1 MQRLKLRADQLKVG
15 FLWVKYMKVTV
26 NGHEYILL
34 TKCPLLET
42 TERYEFKTDV
52 HQSFDATSE
61 ERIPL
66 LDVARQ
72 SFNWSM
78 MAFRNEVPEMFND
91 LYSWMRKEYLV
102 PQPLESQMV
111 GNLSDDFIETDT
123 TDLGINV
130 GTLILV
136 QAVGVLKV
144 VEVTEIGRYEV
155 VDDEPV
161 YIDGCRLNEAV
172 NASDAKI
179 IPLRKVIIAGN
190 PTSQANGLMF
200 KPTIALRVKDNVEY
214 PMAAD
219 PQQYKGNDIYF
230 TPLLL
235 DGDFLDI
242 NFEQHQAI
250 VDGEIGQ
257 FWQFTHWFNPLINK
271 NFRVIMK
278 SRQEYIDYKKWFYR
292 RRGRLNQFWM
302 PTYQNNFNLVSR
314 IGSIITV
321 KNDNYLSDR
330 KNIAIKSNGI
340 WTAHEVTSTVV
351 NGENIDMNISPQPP
365 LNIDRISYLGLYRLN
380 SDAVEFY
387 FKGADIVEATVPIVE
402 LTP

>member
-1 MQRLKLRADQLKVG
+1 MVG

-52 HQSFDATSE
+52 HQSFDATGE

-66 LDVARQ
+66 LDAARQ

-78 MAFRNEVPEMFND
+78 IAFRNEVPEMFND

-102 PQPLESQMV
+102 PQPLESQLV

-123 TDLGINV
+123 NNLGINV
-130 GTLILV
+130 GNFILV
-136 QAVGVLKV
+136 QAVGVLTV

-155 VDDEPV
+155 IEGIPTF
-161 YIDGCRLNEAV
+161 IDGYRLNESV
-172 NASDAKI
+172 TASDAKI

-190 PTSQANGLMF
+190 ATAQANGLMF
-200 KPTIALRVKDNVEY
+200 KPTLNLRVLDSVEY
-214 PMAAD
+214 PIAAD
-219 PQQYKGNDIYF
+219 PQQYKGDDIYF

-235 DGDFLDI
+235 DGDFLDL
-242 NFEQHQAI
+242 NFEQHQSI

-257 FWQFTHWFNPLINK
+257 LWQFTHWINPLINK

-278 SRQEYIDYKKWFYR
+278 SRQDYIDYKKWFYR

-302 PTYQNNFNLVSR
+302 PSYQNNFNLISR
-314 IGSIITV
+314 SSSSITV
-321 KNDNYLSDR
+321 KNDNFLSDR
-330 KNIAIKSNGI
+330 KNIAIKANGI
-340 WTAHEVTSTVV
+340 WTAHSVTSSSVS
-351 NGENIDMNISPQPP
+351 GQNIVMNLTPQPP
-365 LNIDRISYLGLYRLN
+365 INIERVSYLGLYRLN

-402 LTP
+402 LSP

>member
-1 MQRLKLRADQLKVG
+1 
-15 FLWVKYMKVTV
+15 MKVTV

-52 HQSFDATSE
+52 HQSFDASSE

-66 LDVARQ
+66 LDAARQ

-78 MAFRNEVPEMFND
+78 IAFRDEVPEIFND
-91 LYSWMRKEYLV
+91 VYSWMRKEYLV
-102 PQPLESQMV
+102 PQPLESQLV
-111 GNLSDDFIETDT
+111 GDLSDDFIETDT
-123 TDLGINV
+123 SNLAINV

-136 QAVGVLKV
+136 TAQGVSSV
-144 VEVTEIGRYEV
+144 VEITEIGRYEV
-155 VDDEPV
+155 IEEVPT
-161 YIDGCRLNEAV
+161 YIDGYRLNESVTAT
-172 NASDAKI
+172 NAKI
-179 IPLRKVIIAGN
+179 QPLRKVIIAGN

-200 KPTIALRVKDNVEY
+200 KPTLNLRVLDSVEY
-214 PMAAD
+214 PMSAE
-219 PQQYKGNDIYF
+219 PQQYKGDDIYF

-257 FWQFTHWFNPLINK
+257 FWQFTHWLNPLINK

-278 SRQEYIDYKKWFYR
+278 SRQDYIDYKKWFYR

-302 PTYQNNFNLVSR
+302 PSYQNNFNLVSR
-314 IGSIITV
+314 GSYGITV

-330 KNIAIKSNGI
+330 KNIAIKASGV
-340 WTAHEVTSTVV
+340 WTAHSVTSTSVS
-351 NGENIDMNISPQPP
+351 GENIVMNLTPQPP
-365 LNIDRISYLGLYRLN
+365 INIERVSYLGLYRLN

-402 LTP
+402 ITP

>member
-1 MQRLKLRADQLKVG
+1 
-15 FLWVKYMKVTV
+15 MKVTV

-52 HQSFDATSE
+52 HQSFDASYE

-66 LDVARQ
+66 LDAARQ
-72 SFNWSM
+72 SFNWAM

-102 PQPLESQMV
+102 QQPLESRLV
-111 GNLSDDFIETDT
+111 GDLSDDFIETDT
-123 TDLGINV
+123 SNLGINV

-136 QAVGVLKV
+136 TAQGVSSV
-144 VEVTEIGRYEV
+144 VEVAEIGRYEV
-155 VDDEPV
+155 IESVPT
-161 YIDGCRLNEAV
+161 YIDGYRLNEAV
-172 NASDAKI
+172 TATNAQI
-179 IPLRKVIIAGN
+179 QPLRKVIIAGN
-190 PTSQANGLMF
+190 PTSQANGLML
-200 KPTIALRVKDNVEY
+200 KPTLNLRVLDSVEY
-214 PMAAD
+214 PMSAE
-219 PQQYKGNDIYF
+219 PQQYKGDDLYF

-235 DGDFLDI
+235 NGDYLEI

-257 FWQFTHWFNPLINK
+257 FWQFTHWINPLINK
-271 NFRVIMK
+271 NFRVIMRN
-278 SRQEYIDYKKWFYR
+278 RQEYIDYKKWFYR
-292 RRGRLNQFWM
+292 RRGRLNPFWL
-302 PTYQNNFNLVSR
+302 PSYQNNLNFISR
-314 IGSIITV
+314 SASSITV

-330 KNIAIKSNGI
+330 KNIAIKANGA
-340 WTAHEVTSTVV
+340 WTAHSVTSTSVS
-351 NGENIDMNISPQPP
+351 GENIVMNLTPQPP
-365 LNIDRISYLGLYRLN
+365 TNIERVSYLGLYRLN

-402 LTP
+402 ITP

>member
-1 MQRLKLRADQLKVG
+1 
-15 FLWVKYMKVTV
+15 MKVTV

-52 HQSFDATSE
+52 HQSFDASSE

-66 LDVARQ
+66 LDAARQ
-72 SFNWSM
+72 SFNWAM

-102 PQPLESQMV
+102 PQPLESRLV
-111 GNLSDDFIETDT
+111 GDLADDFIETDT
-123 TDLGINV
+123 SNLGINV

-136 QAVGVLKV
+136 TAQGVSSV

-155 VDDEPV
+155 IEGVPT
-161 YIDGCRLNEAV
+161 YIDGYRLNEAV
-172 NASDAKI
+172 TATNAQI
-179 IPLRKVIIAGN
+179 QTLRKVIIAGN

-200 KPTIALRVKDNVEY
+200 KPTLNLRVLDSVEY
-214 PMAAD
+214 PMSAE
-219 PQQYKGNDIYF
+219 PQQYKGDDLYF

-257 FWQFTHWFNPLINK
+257 FWQFTHWINPLINK
-271 NFRVIMK
+271 NFRVIMRN
-278 SRQEYIDYKKWFYR
+278 RQEYIDYKKWFYR
-292 RRGRLNQFWM
+292 RRGRLNPFWL
-302 PTYQNNFNLVSR
+302 PSYQNNFNFVSR
-314 IGSIITV
+314 SASSITV
-321 KNDNYLSDR
+321 KNDNYLSYR
-330 KNIAIKSNGI
+330 KNIAIKANGT
-340 WTAHEVTSTVV
+340 WSAHSVTSSSVS
-351 NGENIDMNISPQPP
+351 GENIVMNLTPQPP
-365 LNIDRISYLGLYRLN
+365 VNIERVSYLGLYRLN

-402 LTP
+402 ITR

>member
-1 MQRLKLRADQLKVG
+1 
-15 FLWVKYMKVTV
+15 MKVTV

-42 TERYEFKTDV
+42 TERYEFETDV
-52 HQSFDATSE
+52 HQSFDASSE

-66 LDVARQ
+66 LDAARQ
-72 SFNWSM
+72 SFNWAM
-78 MAFRNEVPEMFND
+78 MAFRNEVPGMFND

-102 PQPLESQMV
+102 PQPLESQLV

-123 TDLGINV
+123 SNLGINV
-130 GTLILV
+130 GTLIIV
-136 QAVGVLKV
+136 QAMSVSLV

-155 VDDEPV
+155 IEGVPT
-161 YIDGCRLNEAV
+161 YIDGYRLNEAV
-172 NASDAKI
+172 TATNAQI
-179 IPLRKVIIAGN
+179 QPLRKVIISGN

-200 KPTIALRVKDNVEY
+200 KPTLNLRVLDSVEY
-214 PMAAD
+214 PIAD
-219 PQQYKGNDIYF
+219 EPQQYKGDDIYF

-242 NFEQHQAI
+242 NLEQHQAI

-257 FWQFTHWFNPLINK
+257 FWQFTHWINPLINK
-271 NFRVIMK
+271 NFRVIMRN
-278 SRQEYIDYKKWFYR
+278 RQEYIDYKKWFYR
-292 RRGRLNQFWM
+292 RRGRLNPFWL
-302 PTYQNNFNLVSR
+302 PSYQNNFNFISR
-314 IGSIITV
+314 SASSITV

-330 KNIAIKSNGI
+330 KNIAIKANGV
-340 WTAHEVTSTVV
+340 WTAHSVTSTSVS
-351 NGENIDMNISPQPP
+351 GENIVMNLTPQPP
-365 LNIDRISYLGLYRLN
+365 TNIERVSYLGLYRLN

-402 LTP
+402 ITP

>member
-1 MQRLKLRADQLKVG
+1 
-15 FLWVKYMKVTV
+15 MKVTV

-52 HQSFDATSE
+52 HQSFDATGE

-66 LDVARQ
+66 LDAARQ
-72 SFNWSM
+72 SFNWAM
-78 MAFRNEVPEMFND
+78 IAFRNEVPEMFND

-102 PQPLESQMV
+102 PQPLESQLV
-111 GNLSDDFIETDT
+111 DDLSDDFIECDT
-123 TDLGINV
+123 SNLGINA

-136 QAVGVLKV
+136 KALGTYLV

-155 VDDEPV
+155 IEGVPT
-161 YIDGCRLNEAV
+161 YIDGYRLNEAV
-172 NASDAKI
+172 TATNAQI
-179 IPLRKVIIAGN
+179 QPLRKVIISGN

-200 KPTIALRVKDNVEY
+200 KPTLNLRVLDSVEY
-214 PMAAD
+214 PMSAE
-219 PQQYKGNDIYF
+219 PQQYKGYDLYF

-250 VDGEIGQ
+250 ADGEIGQ
-257 FWQFTHWFNPLINK
+257 FWQFTHWINPLINK
-271 NFRVIMK
+271 NFRVIMRN
-278 SRQEYIDYKKWFYR
+278 RQEYIDYKKWFYR
-292 RRGRLNQFWM
+292 RRGRLNPFWL
-302 PTYQNNFNLVSR
+302 PSYQNNFNFISR
-314 IGSIITV
+314 SASSITV

-330 KNIAIKSNGI
+330 KNIAIKANGV
-340 WTAHEVTSTVV
+340 WTAHSVTSTSVS
-351 NGENIDMNISPQPP
+351 GENIVMNLTPQPP
-365 LNIDRISYLGLYRLN
+365 VNIERVSYLGLYRLN

-402 LTP
+402 ITP

>member
-1 MQRLKLRADQLKVG
+1 
-15 FLWVKYMKVTV
+15 MKVTV

-52 HQSFDATSE
+52 HQSFDASSE

-66 LDVARQ
+66 LDAARQ
-72 SFNWSM
+72 SFNWAM
-78 MAFRNEVPEMFND
+78 VAFRNEVPEMFND

-102 PQPLESQMV
+102 PQPLESRLV
-111 GNLSDDFIETDT
+111 GDLSDDFIECDT
-123 TDLGINV
+123 SNLGINA

-136 QAVGVLKV
+136 TAQGVSSV

-155 VDDEPV
+155 IDGVPT
-161 YIDGCRLNEAV
+161 YIDGYRLNEAV
-172 NASDAKI
+172 TATNAQI
-179 IPLRKVIIAGN
+179 QPLRKVIISGN
-190 PTSQANGLMF
+190 LTAQANGLMF
-200 KPTIALRVKDNVEY
+200 KPTLNLRVLDSVEY
-214 PMAAD
+214 PMSAE
-219 PQQYKGNDIYF
+219 PQQYKGDDLYF

-250 VDGEIGQ
+250 VDGEMGQ
-257 FWQFTHWFNPLINK
+257 FLQFTHWINPLINK
-271 NFRVIMK
+271 NFRVIMRN
-278 SRQEYIDYKKWFYR
+278 RQEYIDYKKWFYR
-292 RRGRLNQFWM
+292 RRGRLNPFWV
-302 PTYQNNFNLVSR
+302 PSYQNNFNFISR
-314 IGSIITV
+314 SASSITV

-330 KNIAIKSNGI
+330 KNIAIKANGV
-340 WTAHEVTSTVV
+340 WTAHSVTSTSVS
-351 NGENIDMNISPQPP
+351 GENIVMNLTPQPP
-365 LNIDRISYLGLYRLN
+365 TNIERVSYLGLYRLN

-402 LTP
+402 ITP

>member
-1 MQRLKLRADQLKVG
+1 
-15 FLWVKYMKVTV
+15 MKVTV

-52 HQSFDATSE
+52 HQSFDASSE

-66 LDVARQ
+66 LDSARQ

-78 MAFRNEVPEMFND
+78 IAFKDEVPEMFND

-102 PQPLESQMV
+102 PQPLESRLV
-111 GNLSDDFIETDT
+111 GDLSDDFIETDT
-123 TDLGINV
+123 SNLGINV
-130 GTLILV
+130 GTFILV
-136 QAVGVLKV
+136 TGDGFLNV

-155 VDDEPV
+155 IDEVPT
-161 YIDGCRLNEAV
+161 YIDGYRLNEAV
-172 NASDAKI
+172 TATNAKI
-179 IPLRKVIIAGN
+179 QPLRKVIIAGN
-190 PTSQANGLMF
+190 PTSQVNGLMF
-200 KPTIALRVKDNVEY
+200 KPTLNLRVLDSVEY
-214 PMAAD
+214 PVAD
-219 PQQYKGNDIYF
+219 EPQQYKGDDLYF

-257 FWQFTHWFNPLINK
+257 FWQFTHWINPLINK
-271 NFRVIMK
+271 NFRVIMRN
-278 SRQEYIDYKKWFYR
+278 RQEYIDYKKWFYR
-292 RRGRLNQFWM
+292 RRGRLNPFWL
-302 PTYQNNFNLVSR
+302 PSYQNNFNFISR
-314 IGSIITV
+314 SASSITV

-330 KNIAIKSNGI
+330 KNIAIKANGV
-340 WTAHEVTSTVV
+340 WTAHSVTSTSVS
-351 NGENIDMNISPQPP
+351 GENIVMNLTPQPP
-365 LNIDRISYLGLYRLN
+365 INIERVSYLGLYRLN

-402 LTP
+402 LLP

>member
-1 MQRLKLRADQLKVG
+1 
-15 FLWVKYMKVTV
+15 MKVTV

-52 HQSFDATSE
+52 HQSFDASSE

-78 MAFRNEVPEMFND
+78 MAFRNEVPEMFNE

-102 PQPLESQMV
+102 PQPLEAQLV

-123 TDLGINV
+123 SNLGINV

-144 VEVTEIGRYEV
+144 AEVTEIGRYEV
-155 VDDEPV
+155 IEDVPI
-161 YIDGCRLNEAV
+161 YIDGYRLNEAV

-190 PTSQANGLMF
+190 LTSQANGLMF
-200 KPTIALRVKDNVEY
+200 KPTIALRVTDNVEY

-219 PQQYKGNDIYF
+219 PQQYKGDDVYF

-278 SRQEYIDYKKWFYR
+278 NRQEYVDYKKWFYR

-302 PTYQNNFNLVSR
+302 PSYQNNFNLVSR
-314 IGSIITV
+314 SSSSITV
-321 KNDNYLSDR
+321 KNDNFLSDR

-340 WTAHEVTSTVV
+340 WTAHSVTSSSVS
-351 NGENIDMNISPQPP
+351 GENIVMNLTPQPP
-365 LNIDRISYLGLYRLN
+365 VNIERVSYLGLYRLN

-402 LTP
+402 ITP

>member
-1 MQRLKLRADQLKVG
+1 
-15 FLWVKYMKVTV
+15 MKVTV

-52 HQSFDATSE
+52 HQSFDASSE

-72 SFNWSM
+72 SFNWLM
-78 MAFRNEVPEMFND
+78 IAFRNEVPEMFND

-102 PQPLESQMV
+102 PQPFESQSV

-123 TDLGINV
+123 SNLGINV
-130 GTLILV
+130 GTMILV
-136 QAVGVLKV
+136 QAAGVLKV

-155 VDDEPV
+155 IEGAPV
-161 YIDGCRLNEAV
+161 YIDGYRLNEAV
-172 NASDAKI
+172 IVSDAKI

-200 KPTIALRVKDNVEY
+200 KPTMSLRVLDSVEY
-214 PMAAD
+214 PIAAD
-219 PQQYKGNDIYF
+219 PQQYKGDDIYF

-235 DGDFLDI
+235 DGDFLEI

-257 FWQFTHWFNPLINK
+257 FWQFTHWINPLINK
-271 NFRVIMK
+271 NFRVIMRN
-278 SRQEYIDYKKWFYR
+278 RQDYIDYKKWFYR
-292 RRGRLNQFWM
+292 RRGRLNPFWL
-302 PTYQNNFNLVSR
+302 PSYQNNFNFVSR
-314 IGSIITV
+314 SASSITV

-330 KNIAIKSNGI
+330 KNIAIKANGV
-340 WTAHEVTSTVV
+340 WTAHSVTSSSIS
-351 NGENIDMNISPQPP
+351 GENIVMNLTPQPP
-365 LNIDRISYLGLYRLN
+365 VNIERVSYLGLYRLN

-402 LTP
+402 LSP

>member
-1 MQRLKLRADQLKVG
+1 
-15 FLWVKYMKVTV
+15 MKVTV

-52 HQSFDATSE
+52 HQSFDATAE

-66 LDVARQ
+66 LDAARQ

-111 GNLSDDFIETDT
+111 GNLSDDFIEADT
-123 TDLGINV
+123 SNLAINV

-136 QAVGVLKV
+136 QALGVLKV
-144 VEVTEIGRYEV
+144 AEVTEIGRYEV
-155 VDDEPV
+155 IEDVPT
-161 YIDGCRLNEAV
+161 YIDGYRLNEAV
-172 NASDAKI
+172 TASDAKI

-200 KPTIALRVKDNVEY
+200 KPTLNLRVLDSVEY
-214 PMAAD
+214 PVAD
-219 PQQYKGNDIYF
+219 EPQQYKGDDLYF

-257 FWQFTHWFNPLINK
+257 FWQFTHWINPLINK
-271 NFRVIMK
+271 NFRVIMRN
-278 SRQEYIDYKKWFYR
+278 RQEYIDYKKWFYR
-292 RRGRLNQFWM
+292 RRGRLNPFWL
-302 PTYQNNFNLVSR
+302 PSYQNNFNLISR
-314 IGSIITV
+314 SASSITV
-321 KNDNYLSDR
+321 KNDNYVSDR
-330 KNIAIKSNGI
+330 KNIAIKANGA
-340 WTAHEVTSTVV
+340 WTAHSVTSTSVS
-351 NGENIDMNISPQPP
+351 GSNIVMNLTPQPP
-365 LNIDRISYLGLYRLN
+365 TNIERVSYLGLYRLN

-387 FKGADIVEATVPIVE
+387 FKGADIFEATVPIVE
-402 LTP
+402 ITP

>member
-1 MQRLKLRADQLKVG
+1 
-15 FLWVKYMKVTV
+15 MKVTV

-52 HQSFDATSE
+52 HQSFDASNE

-66 LDVARQ
+66 LDAARQ
-72 SFNWSM
+72 SFNWAM

-102 PQPLESQMV
+102 PQPLESRLV
-111 GNLSDDFIETDT
+111 GDLSDDFIETDT
-123 TDLGINV
+123 SNLGINV

-136 QAVGVLKV
+136 TAQGISSV

-155 VDDEPV
+155 IEGVPT
-161 YIDGCRLNEAV
+161 YIDGYRLNEAV
-172 NASDAKI
+172 TATNAQI
-179 IPLRKVIIAGN
+179 QPLRKVIIAGN

-200 KPTIALRVKDNVEY
+200 KPTLNLRVVDSVEY
-214 PMAAD
+214 PMSAE
-219 PQQYKGNDIYF
+219 PQQYKGDDLYF

-257 FWQFTHWFNPLINK
+257 FWQFTHWINPLINK
-271 NFRVIMK
+271 NFRVIMRN
-278 SRQEYIDYKKWFYR
+278 RQEYIDYKKWFYR
-292 RRGRLNQFWM
+292 RRGRLNPFWL
-302 PTYQNNFNLVSR
+302 PSYQNNFNFISR
-314 IGSIITV
+314 SASSITV

-330 KNIAIKSNGI
+330 KNIAIKANGV
-340 WTAHEVTSTVV
+340 WTAHSVTSTSVS
-351 NGENIDMNISPQPP
+351 GENIVMNLTPQPP
-365 LNIDRISYLGLYRLN
+365 TNIERVSYLGLYRLN

-402 LTP
+402 ITP

>member
-1 MQRLKLRADQLKVG
+1 
-15 FLWVKYMKVTV
+15 MKVTV

-34 TKCPLLET
+34 TRCPLLET

-52 HQSFDATSE
+52 HQSFDASSE

-66 LDVARQ
+66 LDAARQ
-72 SFNWSM
+72 SFNWAM

-102 PQPLESQMV
+102 PQPLESQLV

-123 TDLGINV
+123 TNLGVNV

-136 QAVGVLKV
+136 TAQGVSLV
-144 VEVTEIGRYEV
+144 VEVTQIGRYEV
-155 VDDEPV
+155 IEDVPV
-161 YIDGCRLNEAV
+161 YIDGYRLNEAV
-172 NASDAKI
+172 TATNAQVQ
-179 IPLRKVIIAGN
+179 PLRKVIIAGN
-190 PTSQANGLMF
+190 PTSQVNGLMF
-200 KPTIALRVKDNVEY
+200 KPTLNLRVLDSVEY
-214 PMAAD
+214 PIAD
-219 PQQYKGNDIYF
+219 EPQQYKGDDLYF

-250 VDGEIGQ
+250 ADGEIGQ
-257 FWQFTHWFNPLINK
+257 FWQFTHWINPLINK
-271 NFRVIMK
+271 NFRVIMRN
-278 SRQEYIDYKKWFYR
+278 RQEYIDYKKWFYR
-292 RRGRLNQFWM
+292 RRGRLNPFWL
-302 PTYQNNFNLVSR
+302 PSYQNNFNYISR
-314 IGSIITV
+314 SASSITV

-330 KNIAIKSNGI
+330 KNIAIKANGT
-340 WTAHEVTSTVV
+340 WTAHSVTSTSVS
-351 NGENIDMNISPQPP
+351 GENIVINLTPQPP
-365 LNIDRISYLGLYRLN
+365 VNIERVSYLGLYRLN

-402 LTP
+402 ITP

>member
-1 MQRLKLRADQLKVG
+1 
-15 FLWVKYMKVTV
+15 MKVTV

-52 HQSFDATSE
+52 HQSFDASTE

-72 SFNWSM
+72 SFNWSII
-78 MAFRNEVPEMFND
+78 AFREEVPEMFNN
-91 LYSWMRKEYLV
+91 LYAWMRKDFLV
-102 PQPLESQMV
+102 SQPLESQLV
-111 GNLSDDFIETDT
+111 GDLSDDFIETDT
-123 TDLGINV
+123 SNLGINV
-130 GTLILV
+130 GTMILV
-136 QAVGVLKV
+136 QAAGVLTV

-155 VDDEPV
+155 IEGETV
-161 YIDGCRLNEAV
+161 YIDGYRLSDAV
-172 NASDAKI
+172 TASDAKI
-179 IPLRKVIIAGN
+179 NPLRKVIIAGN
-190 PTSQANGLMF
+190 PTAQANGLMF
-200 KPTIALRVKDNVEY
+200 KPTLTLRVTDSVEY
-214 PMAAD
+214 PVAD
-219 PQQYKGNDIYF
+219 EPQQYKGDDIYF

-257 FWQFTHWFNPLINK
+257 FWQFTHWINPLINK

-278 SRQEYIDYKKWFYR
+278 NRQEYIDYKKWFYR
-292 RRGRLNQFWM
+292 CRGRLNPFWL
-302 PTYQNNFNLVSR
+302 PSFQNNFNMISR
-314 IGSIITV
+314 SSTSITV

-330 KNIAIKSNGI
+330 KNIAIKANGV
-340 WTAHEVTSTVV
+340 WTAHSVTSSSIS
-351 NGENIDMNISPQPP
+351 GENVVMNLTPQPP
-365 LNIDRISYLGLYRLN
+365 VNIERVSYLGLYRLN

-387 FKGADIVEATVPIVE
+387 FKGADIVEATIPIVE
-402 LTP
+402 LSP

>member
-1 MQRLKLRADQLKVG
+1 
-15 FLWVKYMKVTV
+15 MKVTV

-52 HQSFDATSE
+52 HQSFDASNE

-66 LDVARQ
+66 LDAARQ
-72 SFNWSM
+72 SFNWAM

-91 LYSWMRKEYLV
+91 LYSWMRKDYLV
-102 PQPLESQMV
+102 PQPLESQLV

-123 TDLGINV
+123 NNLGINV

-136 QAVGVLKV
+136 QALGVSLV
-144 VEVTEIGRYEV
+144 VEVNEIGRYEV
-155 VDDEPV
+155 IEDVPT
-161 YIDGCRLNEAV
+161 YIDGYRLNEAV
-172 NASDAKI
+172 IATNAQI
-179 IPLRKVIIAGN
+179 QPLRKVIIAGN

-200 KPTIALRVKDNVEY
+200 KPTLNLRVLDSVEY
-214 PMAAD
+214 PMSAE
-219 PQQYKGNDIYF
+219 PQQYKGDDIYF

-250 VDGEIGQ
+250 ADGEIGQ
-257 FWQFTHWFNPLINK
+257 FWQFTHWINPLINK
-271 NFRVIMK
+271 NFRVIMRN
-278 SRQEYIDYKKWFYR
+278 RQEYIDYKKWFYR
-292 RRGRLNQFWM
+292 RRGRLNPFWL
-302 PTYQNNFNLVSR
+302 PSYQNNFNFISR
-314 IGSIITV
+314 SSSSITV

-330 KNIAIKSNGI
+330 KNIAIKANGV
-340 WTAHEVTSTVV
+340 WTAHSITSTSVS
-351 NGENIDMNISPQPP
+351 GENIVMNLTPQPP
-365 LNIDRISYLGLYRLN
+365 TNIERVSYLGLYRLN

-402 LTP
+402 ITP

>member
-1 MQRLKLRADQLKVG
+1 
-15 FLWVKYMKVTV
+15 MKVTV

-52 HQSFDATSE
+52 HQSFDATAE

-66 LDVARQ
+66 LDAARQ

-111 GNLSDDFIETDT
+111 GNLSDDFIEADT
-123 TDLGINV
+123 SNLAINV

-136 QAVGVLKV
+136 QALGVLKV
-144 VEVTEIGRYEV
+144 AEVTEIGRYEV
-155 VDDEPV
+155 IEDVPT
-161 YIDGCRLNEAV
+161 YIDGYRLNEAV
-172 NASDAKI
+172 TASDAKI

-200 KPTIALRVKDNVEY
+200 KPTLNLRVLDSVEY
-214 PMAAD
+214 PVAD
-219 PQQYKGNDIYF
+219 EPQQYKGDDLYF

-257 FWQFTHWFNPLINK
+257 FWQFTHWINPLINK
-271 NFRVIMK
+271 NFRVIMRN
-278 SRQEYIDYKKWFYR
+278 RQEYIDYKKWFYR
-292 RRGRLNQFWM
+292 RRGRLNPFWL
-302 PTYQNNFNLVSR
+302 PSYQNNFNLISR
-314 IGSIITV
+314 TASSITV
-321 KNDNYLSDR
+321 KNDNYVSDR
-330 KNIAIKSNGI
+330 KNIAIKANGA
-340 WTAHEVTSTVV
+340 WTAHSVTSTSVS
-351 NGENIDMNISPQPP
+351 GSNIVMNLTPQPP
-365 LNIDRISYLGLYRLN
+365 TNIERVSYLGLYRLN

-387 FKGADIVEATVPIVE
+387 FKGADIFEATVPIVE
-402 LTP
+402 ITP

>member
-1 MQRLKLRADQLKVG
+1 
-15 FLWVKYMKVTV
+15 MKVTV

-52 HQSFDATSE
+52 HQSFDASSE

-66 LDVARQ
+66 LDAARQ
-72 SFNWSM
+72 SFNWAM

-102 PQPLESQMV
+102 QQPLESRLV
-111 GNLSDDFIETDT
+111 GDLSDDFIETDT
-123 TDLGINV
+123 SNLGINV

-136 QAVGVLKV
+136 TAQGVSSV

-155 VDDEPV
+155 IEGVPT
-161 YIDGCRLNEAV
+161 YIDGYRLNEAV
-172 NASDAKI
+172 TATNAQI
-179 IPLRKVIIAGN
+179 QPLRKVIIAGN

-200 KPTIALRVKDNVEY
+200 KPTLNLRVLDSVEY
-214 PMAAD
+214 PMAAE
-219 PQQYKGNDIYF
+219 PQQYKGDDIYF

-242 NFEQHQAI
+242 NLEQHQSI
-250 VDGEIGQ
+250 VDGEIGK
-257 FWQFTHWFNPLINK
+257 FWQFTNWFNPLINK

-302 PTYQNNFNLVSR
+302 PSYQNNFNLVSR
-314 IGSIITV
+314 SSSSITV
-321 KNDNYLSDR
+321 KNDNFLSDR
-330 KNIAIKSNGI
+330 KNIAIKANGV
-340 WTAHEVTSTVV
+340 WTAHSVTSTSVS
-351 NGENIDMNISPQPP
+351 GENIVMNLTPQPP
-365 LNIDRISYLGLYRLN
+365 VNIERVSYLGLYRLN

-402 LTP
+402 ITP